1 MHNDSIQIQT
11 LWRISLNF
19 VRTKTKKYSTLQ
31 KKKKIEKQSK
41 SVTDKSS
48 ENQISNNGFGRG
60 GFYISV
66 LYSDTG
72 AVTDYPRSTMRS
84 KSSERIERRGGS
96 IQARPRI
103 VQWDWLTSGCLL
115 TGVTYPQ
122 NSAFPRWKNTDRDGS
137 RFFAVDR
144 GRVLKFHEA

>member
-1 MHNDSIQIQT
+1 MHDDFIQIQT

-31 KKKKIEKQSK
+31 KKRKRKAIKVCNRQK
-41 SVTDKSS
+41 L